1 MPVVDQ
7 STYLK
12 TKNCC
17 KKIVEV
23 CTPGPQ
29 GEQGPPGPQGE
40 QGPPGP
46 SGTNNM
52 TTGLLFYNNITL
64 NQSGS
69 QPEIEIGVYNETDT
83 SYNGVEQFI
92 DNDGNINFS
101 SLSDCS
107 NALIEIYA
115 HCDASAGSTGQS
127 NYVKFDLSGVSIE
140 ANSLSIIDIDTRS
153 VEKGSQEHLS
163 FGPTLYKVLN
173 STTSN
178 TNKSIHSS
186 NTYSL
191 RVSSGR
197 SYNLS
202 ELKLII
208 KVISC

>member
-29 GEQGPPGPQGE
+29 GEQGPPGP
-40 QGPPGP
+40 PGP
-46 SGTNNM
+46 SGTNNI
-52 TTGLLFYNNITL
+52 TTGLLFYNNISLDT
-64 NQSGS
+64 QGS
-69 QPEIEIGVYNETDT
+69 DTATVIGVYNETDT

-127 NYVKFDLSGVSIE
+127 NYIKFDLSGVSIE
-140 ANSLSIIDIDTRS
+140 TNSLSIIDIDTRS

-173 STTSN
+173 NTTSN

-197 SYNLS
+197 PYNLS
-202 ELKLII
+202 EVKLII